1 MEQINQQ
8 GNRLYEGFIVEHPG
22 LENRCFVSDPDK
34 KEFCWVD
41 YAPDINMETIPK
53 KMSKLNDVTLA
64 VWVQVEG
71 EMESGHFGHLNQY
84 EKRLLIRKVIKW
96 STSPVEQYRAIHK

>member
-1 MEQINQQ
+1 MEQVNQQ
-8 GNRLYEGFIVEHPG
+8 RNQRYEGFIVENPG
-22 LENRCFVSDPDK
+22 LENRCFVIDPDK

-41 YAPDINMETIPK
+41 YAPDINMEAIPK
-53 KMSKLNDVTLA
+53 KMSKLNEVTLA

-71 EMESGHFGHLNQY
+71 EMEWGHFGHLNQY

-96 STSPVEQYRAIHK
+96 STSPVEQYRARHR